1 MLLRLR
7 LMAALVL
14 VVLFV
19 RAMITTS
26 DPSPVGLALREQAKG
41 FRESPSRQRGDTPEG
56 VAPCRSGW
64 ADQLQP
70 EVLPQPSQT

>member
-1 MLLRLR
+1 MLLRRR
-7 LMAALVL
+7 LMTALVL

-41 FRESPSRQRGDTPEG
+41 FREYIETAE
-56 VAPCRSGW
+56 
-64 ADQLQP
+64 ADQMRF
-70 EVLPQPSQT
+70 EAMT